1 MRNTLLKAISE
12 KIVEDDKLIVLLGDL
27 GVFQMKKAM
36 KEYPSRVLNFG
47 IMEQTMIG
55 FSAGIAK
62 GNYYPIIYSITPFL
76 VDRAYEQ
83 IKLDLIYN
91 KNNAL
96 ILSAGGSFDYSTLG
110 PTHHCPHDITNL
122 LSINHPFLTHPF
134 TKNQSKDILHFIL
147 QKKIQAYMRISTA
160 ELDLSKNLN
169 FEKSDSSN
177 EVQELPNWDKFI
189 SKNFFSHKYLVLLFG
204 EQCFLTI

>member
-1 MRNTLLKAISE
+1 MRNRLLKAISE

-36 KEYPSRVLNFG
+36 ERNPSQVINFG

-55 FSAGIAK
+55 FAAGIAK

-91 KNNAL
+91 K
-96 ILSAGGSFDYSTLG
+96 I
-110 PTHHCPHDITNL
+110 
-122 LSINHPFLTHPF
+122 
-134 TKNQSKDILHFIL
+134 KD
-147 QKKIQAYMRISTA
+147 
-160 ELDLSKNLN
+160 
-169 FEKSDSSN
+169 
-177 EVQELPNWDKFI
+177 
-189 SKNFFSHKYLVLLFG
+189 
-204 EQCFLTI
+204 